1 MFQVDMGKLNDLEL
15 AIHNAILE
23 AARSE
28 SNLKITRVAQICGVS
43 PSKVSKFTK
52 KLGFSGYKEYIGFIY
67 GKEKVNKTPEENNDE
82 IARIKG
88 FLDSFDMNVVDHLFN
103 LINRYERIILY
114 GYGPSFLCAE
124 YFEYK
129 LKIIT
134 QKFIIT
140 ANEESVVESLINEET
155 LLIVF
160 STTGKFRSFSE
171 VFSHA
176 KKKSAGYVLIA
187 EEHNTELLN
196 DIDNVVFLTDSFQNT
211 NLNPYLKS
219 RSIFFILIEVLMQRL
234 LLSIDSRL

>member
-1 MFQVDMGKLNDLEL
+1 MFQIDMGKLNDLEV
-15 AIHNAILE
+15 AIHNTILA

-28 SNLKITRVAQICGVS
+28 GNLKITRAAQICGVS
-43 PSKVSKFTK
+43 PSKISKFTK
-52 KLGFSGYKEYIGFIY
+52 KLGFTGYKDYISFVYGKKKSDKTSKGNSDELARIMGFI
-67 GKEKVNKTPEENNDE
+67 
-82 IARIKG
+82 
-88 FLDSFDMNVVDHLFN
+88 DSFDMDIVEKL
-103 LINRYERIILY
+103 LALMNRYERIILF

-140 ANEESVVESLINEET
+140 ANEESVVENLINEET

-171 VFSHA
+171 VFNHA
-176 KKKSAGYVLIA
+176 KKKSAGYILIA

-196 DIDNVVFLTDSFQNT
+196 DIDNVLFLTDSFQDK

-234 LLSIDSRL
+234 LLGNDSAL